1 MKTVIL
7 NRRSNQPG
15 EFSFIPVRVHQ
26 RGSQES
32 YLSPSNHFPARRA
45 RLTNASTIMF
55 KAEIT
60 VTLRPSIL
68 DPQGKAANHA
78 LGELGFD
85 SVRQVRIGK
94 FVEMEIEAED
104 ATAAERIARDAGDKL
119 LANPVMEDFHVVIHE
134 LTSA

>member
-1 MKTVIL
+1 L
-7 NRRSNQPG
+7 
-15 EFSFIPVRVHQ
+15 
-26 RGSQES
+26 
-32 YLSPSNHFPARRA
+32 YLWASRHFPYPAWPDQRIIA
-45 RLTNASTIMF
+45 MY

-68 DPQGKAANHA
+68 DPQGKAAHHA

-85 SVRQVRIGK
+85 SVHQVRIGK
-94 FVEMEIEAED
+94 FIELQIEAGSAAD
-104 ATAAERIARDAGDKL
+104 AERIAKDAADKL